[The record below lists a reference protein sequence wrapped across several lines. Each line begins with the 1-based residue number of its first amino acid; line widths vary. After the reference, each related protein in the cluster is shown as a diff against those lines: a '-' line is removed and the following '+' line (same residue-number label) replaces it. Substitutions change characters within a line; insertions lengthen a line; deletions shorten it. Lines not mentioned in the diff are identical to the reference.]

1 MTSFGRNSGASG
13 LRPSVLGL
21 IALALAATLAVPA
34 ARAQLAPNFHIT
46 APYAIL
52 IDYDSGTVLY
62 QKKADTPWPP
72 ASLAKLMTM
81 EVVFN
86 EIKHGDLKLD
96 AELVVS
102 ERAWRRGGAP
112 SRTSSM
118 FAAIHS
124 RVKVTDL
131 MQGVIVQSGNDACI
145 VFAEAIAGN
154 EDNFARMMTDRAREL
169 GLNSADFRNSTG
181 LYDPEQ
187 SISVRDLAKLA
198 AHLIRTY
205 PEFFPYYSQQEF
217 TWNKIRQ
224 QNRNPLLTMGIG
236 ADGMKTGFIKESGY
250 GLVGTAKHDDARLIV
265 VVNGVNSAKER
276 ADEAKKLLEWGF
288 RNFESR
294 LLFKEGTTVI
304 EARVFGGERGRVPLV
319 GAGAIRMLVP
329 KGVSEKYIVRA
340 AYTGPLRTPVKK
352 GAEVA
357 RLKVFRGDTIVLEAP
372 LYAGADVGAGG
383 LFQRVIDITTETA
396 IGFIRTAMNS
406 VLKK

>member
-1 MTSFGRNSGASG
+1 MNIFVRIGSIGAGRRLIG
-13 LRPSVLGL
+13 LV
-21 IALALAATLAVPA
+21 ALALAAMLQVPA
-34 ARAQLAPNFHIT
+34 WAQAPHINLG

-52 IDYDSGTVLY
+52 IDYDTGSVLY
-62 QKKADTPWPP
+62 ERKADTPWPP

-81 EVVFN
+81 EIVFSQ
-86 EIKHGDLKLD
+86 IKNGDLKLD
-96 AELVVS
+96 EQLVVS

-112 SRTSSM
+112 SHTSSM
-118 FAAIHS
+118 FASIHS
-124 RVKVTDL
+124 RVAVSEL
-131 MQGVIVQSGNDACI
+131 IQGVVVQSGNDACI

-169 GLNSADFRNSTG
+169 GLTSADFRNSTG
-181 LYDPEQ
+181 LNNPDQ

-224 QNRNPLLTMGIG
+224 LNRNPLLTTNIG
-236 ADGMKTGFIKESGY
+236 ADGMKTGYIRQSGY
-250 GLVGTAKHDDARLIV
+250 GIVGTAKQNDVRLIV
-265 VVNGVNSAKER
+265 VLNGVASEKER

-288 RNFESR
+288 RNFDSR
-294 LLFKEGTTVI
+294 LLFREGTVVT

-319 GAGAIRMLVP
+319 GAGEIRMLVP
-329 KGVSEKYIVRA
+329 KAAGEKYLVRA
-340 AYTGPLRTPVKK
+340 FYTGPLRTPVKK

-357 RLKVFRGDTIVLEAP
+357 RLKVFRGDTIVLDTP
-372 LYAGADVGAGG
+372 LYAGADVGEGG
-383 LFQRVIDITTETA
+383 LIQRAIDTSTEVA
-396 IGFIRTAMNS
+396 LGFIRTGMNS

>member
-1 MTSFGRNSGASG
+1 MSFGRNNSSGP
-13 LRPSVLGL
+13 RPCVLG
-21 IALALAATLAVPA
+21 AFMLALAATLAVPS
-34 ARAQLAPNFHIT
+34 ARAQLMPNFQVT

-52 IDYDSGTVLY
+52 MDYDSGTVLY

-72 ASLAKLMTM
+72 ASLTKLMTM
-81 EVVFN
+81 EIVFD
-86 EIKHGDLKLD
+86 EIKNGDLKLD
-96 AELVVS
+96 DELVVS

-124 RVKVTDL
+124 KVKVSDL

-154 EDNFARMMTDRAREL
+154 EDTFARRMNERAREL
-169 GLNSADFRNSTG
+169 GLTSADFRNSTG
-181 LYDPEQ
+181 LHDPEQ
-187 SISVRDLAKLA
+187 AISVRDLAKLA

-224 QNRNPLLTMGIG
+224 LNRNPLLTMGIG

-265 VVNGVNSAKER
+265 VVNGVASAKER

-288 RNFESR
+288 RSFESR
-294 LLFKEGTTVI
+294 LLFKEGTTI
-304 EARVFGGERGRVPLV
+304 TEARVFGGERGRVPLV
-319 GAGAIRMLVP
+319 GAGEIRMLAP
-329 KGVSEKYIVRA
+329 KGVSERYIVRV

-372 LYAGADVGAGG
+372 LYAGADVGEGG
-383 LFQRVIDITTETA
+383 LMQRAIDNTTEMA
-396 IGFIRTAMNS
+396 IGFIRTAMSS

>member
-1 MTSFGRNSGASG
+1 MNVFVRIGSIGARRRLIG
-13 LRPSVLGL
+13 LV
-21 IALALAATLAVPA
+21 ALALPAMWPVPA
-34 ARAQLAPNFHIT
+34 AWAQAPNINLS
-46 APYAIL
+46 APYAVL
-52 IDYDSGTVLY
+52 MDYDTGTVLY
-62 QKKADTPWPP
+62 ERKADTPWPP

-81 EVVFN
+81 EIVFSQ
-86 EIKHGDLKLD
+86 IKNGDLKLD
-96 AELVVS
+96 ELLVVS

-118 FAAIHS
+118 FVSIHS
-124 RVKVTDL
+124 RVAVSDL
-131 MQGVIVQSGNDACI
+131 IQGVVVQSGNDACI

-169 GLNSADFRNSTG
+169 GLTSADFRNSTG
-181 LYDPEQ
+181 LNDPDQ

-224 QNRNPLLTMGIG
+224 LNRNPLLTTNIG
-236 ADGMKTGFIKESGY
+236 ADGMKTGYIRQSGY
-250 GLVGTAKHDDARLIV
+250 GIVGTAKQNDVRLIV
-265 VVNGVNSAKER
+265 VLNGVASEKER

-288 RNFESR
+288 RNFDSR
-294 LLFKEGTTVI
+294 LLFREGTVVT

-319 GAGAIRMLVP
+319 GAGEIRMLVP
-329 KGVSEKYIVRA
+329 KAAGEKYLVRA
-340 AYTGPLRTPVKK
+340 FYTGPLRAPVKK

-357 RLKVFRGDTIVLEAP
+357 RLKVFRGDRIIVDAP
-372 LYAGADVGAGG
+372 LYTGADVGEGG
-383 LFQRVIDITTETA
+383 LFQRAIDTTTEMA
-396 IGFIRTAMNS
+396 IGFIRTGMNS